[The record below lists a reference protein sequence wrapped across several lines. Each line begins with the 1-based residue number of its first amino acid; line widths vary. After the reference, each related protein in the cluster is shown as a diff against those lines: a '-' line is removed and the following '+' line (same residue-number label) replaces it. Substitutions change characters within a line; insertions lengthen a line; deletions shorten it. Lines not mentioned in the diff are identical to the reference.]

1 MVVFSFI
8 RTFAVMKMK
17 NENLLATPSQEEAFR
32 EKVHH
37 YLVCFIDSCPLREQ
51 CLRWLVGQYAPT
63 LPYAYNAINPRN
75 PKIGG
80 GQCEMFRKNQRVV
93 MKRGL
98 THLYDD
104 MPGLMERRIRGLL
117 IQWWGRKKYFEVRK
131 GLRLIT
137 PEMQQDIEDACHH
150 HGWQGPINYDGEE
163 ESWLW

>member
-8 RTFAVMKMK
+8 RTFAVMKTK

-80 GQCEMFRKNQRVV
+80 EQCEMFRKNQRVV

-104 MPGLMERRIRGLL
+104 MPGLMERRVRGLL

-131 GLRLIT
+131 GQRLIT

-150 HGWQGPINYDGEE
+150 HGWKDPINYDGEE